1 MTIRFLSFFI
11 LTLAFSILLSCG
23 NNHQPEIS
31 EQIIPVKTFPVRYQE
46 VSIPIRSS
54 GILASPAE
62 MKLSFKIGGIIEK
75 IYFDEGDKVRKG
87 QVLALLK
94 QSEILAQVNQA
105 KSAYENT
112 QRDFER
118 VKTLYEDSVVTLEQ
132 MQDVETGLI
141 MAKSS
146 LEIANFNLEYSKIPA
161 PTDGKILKRLAEE
174 NELLEQGVP
183 IFIFGSSSDE
193 WIIRTAVIDRDI
205 VRLQVG
211 DSATVTFDA
220 YPGVIFS
227 AHVSEVAES
236 AAPMTGTYEV
246 ELILKQ
252 SPEKLV
258 SGFVGKIDIY
268 PSRKEKYF
276 LIPIEALVEAE
287 GKRGVIYIPKIPDHT
302 AERTLVDITQI
313 LEDQVAISSDL
324 SHTDQVI
331 TEGASYL
338 IDGMKIKIVN

>member
-1 MTIRFLSFFI
+1 MTIRFISFFI
-11 LTLAFSILLSCG
+11 LILVFLILLSCG
-23 NNHQPEIS
+23 NNHQLEIS
-31 EQIIPVKTFPVRYQE
+31 EQIIPVKTVPIRYQE
-46 VSIPIRSS
+46 VSIPIRTS

-62 MKLSFKIGGIIEK
+62 MKLSFKIEGIIER

-87 QVLALLK
+87 QILALLK
-94 QSEILAQVNQA
+94 QSEILARVNQA
-105 KSAYENT
+105 KSAYENA
-112 QRDFER
+112 QLDFER
-118 VKTLYEDSVVTLEQ
+118 VKILYEDSVATLEQ

-141 MAKSS
+141 RAKSN
-146 LEIANFNLEYSKIPA
+146 LEIANFNLEYSKILA
-161 PTDGKILKRLAEE
+161 PSDGKILKRLAEE
-174 NELLEQGVP
+174 NELLQQGMP

-220 YPGVIFS
+220 YPGVIFT

-236 AAPMTGTYEV
+236 AVPMTGTYEV
-246 ELILKQ
+246 ELILRQ
-252 SPEKLV
+252 RQEKLV

-268 PSRKEKYF
+268 PSRKEKYY
-276 LIPIEALVEAE
+276 LVPIEALVEAE
-287 GKRGVIYIPKIPDHT
+287 GKRGVIYIPKRPDDT
-302 AERTLVDITQI
+302 AERILVDIAKI

-324 SHTDQVI
+324 NHTDHVI

-338 IDGMKIKIVN
+338 IDGMKIKVIH

>member
-1 MTIRFLSFFI
+1 MTIRFIKLI
-11 LTLAFSILLSCG
+11 LAFSILLSCG

-46 VSIPIRSS
+46 VSIPIQSS

-87 QVLALLK
+87 QILALLK

-105 KSAYENT
+105 KSAYENA

-118 VKTLYEDSVVTLEQ
+118 VKTLYQDSVATLEQ
-132 MQDVETGLI
+132 LQDMETGLI
-141 MAKSS
+141 MAKSN
-146 LEIANFNLEYSKIPA
+146 LEIANFNFEYSKILA
-161 PTDGKILKRLAEE
+161 PSDGKILNRLAEE
-174 NELLEQGVP
+174 NELLKQGVP
-183 IFIFGSSSDE
+183 VFIFGSSSDE

-236 AAPMTGTYEV
+236 VVPMTGTYEV
-246 ELILKQ
+246 ELILKKR
-252 SPEKLV
+252 PEKLV

-268 PSRKEKYF
+268 PSRKEKYY

-302 AERTLVDITQI
+302 AERTLVDIAQI

-338 IDGMKIKIVN
+338 IDGMKIKVVN